1 MFGSMMGIERGCCAG
16 FFFGGVGGEG
26 LGNRVTFIWHLYS
39 FKEIYRIE
47 IGGVLLLI
55 GLVSMWSIALKLINK
70 QVLKELICSNISES
84 EATGQF

>member
-1 MFGSMMGIERGCCAG
+1 MFGSMMGIERGCAG
-16 FFFGGVGGEG
+16 FLFGVGGEG

-47 IGGVLLLI
+47 IGGVLLLN
-55 GLVSMWSIALKLINK
+55 GLVSTWSIALKLINK

>member
-1 MFGSMMGIERGCCAG
+1 M
-16 FFFGGVGGEG
+16 GGEG

-55 GLVSMWSIALKLINK
+55 GLVSTWSIALN
-70 QVLKELICSNISES
+70 
-84 EATGQF
+84 

>member
-16 FFFGGVGGEG
+16 FFFGVGGEG

-55 GLVSMWSIALKLINK
+55 GLVSTWSIALKLINK